1 MPLGKSTS
9 GIKDAMKGFLDKG
22 NVGGAQ
28 LGTPNAPIAP
38 AIAGGISIPASQ
50 LGPVAEGDTVTL
62 TVTAVD
68 GDNVSLEKVDA
79 APTAPMGAPVGA
91 TPPIGSGF

>member
-1 MPLGKSTS
+1 MPLGQGAS

-28 LGTPNAPIAP
+28 AGTPNAPMAP
-38 AIAGGISIPASQ
+38 VIGGGISIPASQ

-68 GDNVSLEKVDA
+68 GENVSLEKVEA
-79 APTAPMGAPVGA
+79 APLPEAPGAPA
-91 TPPIGSGF
+91 LPLPPIQ

>member
-1 MPLGKSTS
+1 MPLGMGASP
-9 GIKDAMKGFLDKG
+9 IKDAMKGFLDKG

-28 LGTPNAPIAP
+28 AGTPNAPMAP
-38 AIAGGISIPASQ
+38 AMGGGISIPASQ

-68 GDNVSLEKVDA
+68 GENVSLEKVEA
-79 APTAPMGAPVGA
+79 APLPEETGAPA
-91 TPPIGSGF
+91 LPPIQ

>member
-1 MPLGKSTS
+1 MPLGQGAS
-9 GIKDAMKGFLDKG
+9 GVKDAMMGFLNKG

-28 LGTPNAPIAP
+28 AGTANAPTAP
-38 AIAGGISIPASQ
+38 EATGGITIPASQ

-68 GDNVSLEKVDA
+68 GDNVSLERVDNTAPEASA
-79 APTAPMGAPVGA
+79 APAM
-91 TPPIGSGF
+91 PPIQ